1 MPTTWVVVADEAIAR
16 IMQQRPEDKGL
27 DAVEELTDPDAHARE
42 SDLRRDAFGRRG
54 MTVTASAGDGEK
66 HKEADAFATDVAGVL
81 DKALQQGRYTR
92 LILIAA
98 PRFLGLLR
106 KAVSPGVAAVIER
119 ELDKDLVHETHEELA
134 ARLRPTPP
142 T

>member
-27 DAVEELTDPDAHARE
+27 NAVEELTDPDAHARE

-54 MTVTASAGDGEK
+54 MTVTASAGDDEK
-66 HKEADAFATDVAGVL
+66 HKEADAFATDVAAAL

-106 KAVSPGVAAVIER
+106 KAVSPGVAAAIER

-134 ARLRPTPP
+134 ARLRPTQP